1 MKCTLARNAADRSQ
15 AGHAELQTQGMTSTQ
30 APLPNIAMSS
40 VHTHCDLQVKVAG
53 GSILVRPLTHAWVHE
68 CGALLTGA
76 FADAMG
82 YVPMYRSV
90 L

>member
-1 MKCTLARNAADRSQ
+1 MLNYRHKVHRATWLHSPIQLCQ
-15 AGHAELQTQGMTSTQ
+15 VST
-30 APLPNIAMSS
+30 AIVTCPA
-40 VHTHCDLQVKVAG
+40 LQVKVAG

-90 L
+90 P

>member
-1 MKCTLARNAADRSQ
+1 MLAWNAADRSQ
-15 AGHAELQTQGMTSTQ
+15 AGYAELQTQGTASKL
-30 APLPNIAMSS
+30 APLPNMAVS
-40 VHTHCDLQVKVAG
+40 VCIPVVTCPALQVKVAS
-53 GSILVRPLTHAWVHE
+53 GSILVRPLTHAWAHE

-90 L
+90 S

>member
-1 MKCTLARNAADRSQ
+1 MLNYRHKVGAANMSP
-15 AGHAELQTQGMTSTQ
+15 LTSGALMQ
-30 APLPNIAMSS
+30 LMYLFLHLS
-40 VHTHCDLQVKVAG
+40 LQVKVAG
-53 GSILVRPLTHAWVHE
+53 GSILVRPLTQAWVDE

-90 L
+90 T